1 MKLIL
6 DENLPP
12 RWCDFLAAFGV
23 AATHWKDLGDIGDP
37 DEVIFDYAC
46 AHNAIIVTQDLD
58 FTRILALRGTLL
70 PSVIQLRV
78 QCPIPEMIGQA
89 LLEILANHQPQLDAG
104 CLISVDHK
112 RHRIRLLPL
121 H

>member
-1 MKLIL
+1 VNLII

-12 RWCDFLAAFGV
+12 RWRDFLAQHGITAF
-23 AATHWKDLGDIGDP
+23 HWTDIGQAGDP
-37 DEVIFDYAC
+37 DDLIFEHAS
-46 AHNAIIVTQDLD
+46 AHRAVIVTQDLD
-58 FTRILALRGTLL
+58 FTRMLALRGASL

-78 QCPIPEMIGQA
+78 GCPIPEIIGKA
-89 LLEILANHQPQLDAG
+89 LLEILNTHREQLLSG
-104 CLISVDHK
+104 CLITLDLE

>member
-12 RWCDFLAAFGV
+12 RWCEYMAPFGIT
-23 AATHWKDLGDIGDP
+23 ATHWKDLGSIGDP
-37 DEVIFDYAC
+37 DETIFDYAC
-46 AHNAIIVTQDLD
+46 DHSAVIVTQDLD
-58 FTRILALRGTLL
+58 FTRMLALRGALL

-78 QCPIPEMIGQA
+78 PCPIPEIIGQA
-89 LLEILANHQPQLDAG
+89 LLQILDNYQQQLQAG
-104 CLISVDHK
+104 CLISLDLG

>member
-1 MKLIL
+1 VNLIL

-12 RWCDFLAAFGV
+12 RWRDYLLPFGIT
-23 AATHWKDLGDIGDP
+23 ATHWQDIGKIGDP
-37 DEVIFDYAC
+37 DETIFDYAC
-46 AHNAIIVTQDLD
+46 DRSAVIVTQDLD
-58 FTRILALRGTLL
+58 FTRILALRGAHL

-78 QCPIPEMIGQA
+78 SCPIPEIIGPS
-89 LLEILANHQPQLDAG
+89 LLQILEKYQPQLHAG
-104 CLISVDHK
+104 CLISLDHS